1 MAFVTAKEFNP
12 NCHVL
17 FSFAYRLVTKNLI
30 IQNFL
35 KNYTKGLQENEFVTS
50 WKVLIRYM
58 SGVIHMFHFN
68 S

>member
-35 KNYTKGLQENEFVTS
+35 KNYTKGLQENEFVM
-50 WKVLIRYM
+50 Y
-58 SGVIHMFHFN
+58 
-68 S
+68 